1 MPDFIH
7 TLLTLYTELPLRRYL
22 NQKNRYYYDMK
33 KKSDTQKRHTGD
45 KKRIY
50 EYLKEHKTA
59 RTRDLVYDLEIDAKK
74 VWKITNELE
83 AEGVIFTTL

>member
-1 MPDFIH
+1 
-7 TLLTLYTELPLRRYL
+7 
-22 NQKNRYYYDMK
+22 MK
-33 KKSDTQKRHTGD
+33 KKSNTQKRYTGD

-59 RTRDLVYDLEIDAKK
+59 RTRDLVYNLEIYAKK

-83 AEGVIFTTL
+83 AEGIIFTTL

>member
-1 MPDFIH
+1 
-7 TLLTLYTELPLRRYL
+7 
-22 NQKNRYYYDMK
+22 MK
-33 KKSDTQKRHTGD
+33 KKSGIQKQYTGD

-50 EYLKEHKTA
+50 DYLKEHETAKTSNIVFGL
-59 RTRDLVYDLEIDAKK
+59 RIDAKK